1 MSIVGY
7 IFSIFLWFLVFWMP
21 TYIIPGIRLQYVLVT
36 SSSPMMLAA
45 EEPHL
50 GPQYTGE
57 TRVQLQVGKDSES
70 RGWQTDATQGSVD
83 LNVIVSKWAPVL

>member
-1 MSIVGY
+1 
-7 IFSIFLWFLVFWMP
+7 MP

-70 RGWQTDATQGSVD
+70 RG
-83 LNVIVSKWAPVL
+83 